1 MNKAVAAAQR
11 ILPGINENTRTVIVA
26 KIDFNGN
33 SELTMAGED
42 IDLPWL
48 RDLISNKIFEI
59 MDSKAILKP
68 SKSYKRDNNE
78 PSNDKN

>member
-1 MNKAVAAAQR
+1 MNKAVSAAQR

-33 SELTMAGED
+33 AEVSMAGED

-59 MDSKAILKP
+59 MNLRQIKVP
-68 SKSYKRDNNE
+68 SKSYKRDDNE

>member
-26 KIDFNGN
+26 KIDFNGAA
-33 SELTMAGED
+33 ELTMAGED

-59 MDSKAILKP
+59 MGSKAILKP